1 MNPEILIPR
10 EVSQRTTNIIMYRL
24 KKKKKKATNE
34 LIYKIERV
42 TDIKNKLMAIMA
54 KRRKDKLEEWY

>member
-1 MNPEILIPR
+1 MNPEILKLR
-10 EVSQRTTNIIMYRL
+10 EVSQRKTNIIMYSL
-24 KKKKKKATNE
+24 KKKKKATNE

-42 TDIKNKLMAIMA
+42 TDIKNKLMAIRT